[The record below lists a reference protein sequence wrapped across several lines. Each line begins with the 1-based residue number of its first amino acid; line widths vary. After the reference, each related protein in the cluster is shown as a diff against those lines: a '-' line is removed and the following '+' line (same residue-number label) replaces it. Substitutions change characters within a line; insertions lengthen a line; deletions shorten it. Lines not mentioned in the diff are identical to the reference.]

1 MKITIVQG
9 AFLPVP
15 PWLGGGVEKVWFA
28 LGREFA
34 RRGHEVTHLSR
45 AYPGLPAEETI
56 DGVRHRRAGGFASP
70 KSLSV
75 LKGLDL
81 CYSLQRRCGLPR
93 ADILVTHTFWLPMFV
108 RSRAHGA
115 LYVHAARY
123 PKGQMGL
130 YRHAARVQTVSA
142 PVAAA
147 IVEQTPALAARVRM
161 IPNCLPGECVQ
172 ALERDTAG
180 RERTILYVGR
190 IHPEKGLELL
200 LDAFREVSGWKLRIV
215 GPWAPAQGGGGEAH
229 QASLKQR
236 AQDLDVDWVGPVFDA
251 AELDAHYRRA
261 AIFVYPSLAER
272 GETFG
277 LAPLEAMARGCATV
291 VSDLGCF
298 KDFVRDGENGI
309 VFDHRQ
315 RGSLPA
321 QLTKLVNDG
330 AGRRERLGQ
339 AGRQTAREYLPERIA
354 GLFLEDFAAILEGG
368 S

>member
-15 PWLGGGVEKVWFA
+15 PLLGGGVEKVWLA
-28 LGREFA
+28 LGKEFA

-45 AYPGLPAEETI
+45 AYPGLPAEQTL

-70 KSLSV
+70 KSLAV

-81 CYSLQRRCGLPR
+81 LYSLQRRLDLPA
-93 ADILVTHTFWLPMFV
+93 ADILVTHLFWLPMFV
-108 RSRAHGA
+108 RSRKHGA

-147 IVEQTPALAARVRM
+147 ILEQTPALANRVRM
-161 IPNCLPGECVQ
+161 IPNCLPGECAQ
-172 ALERDTAG
+172 AIERETAG

-190 IHPEKGLELL
+190 VHPEKGLELL
-200 LDAFREVSGWKLRIV
+200 LEAFRAIRGWKLRIV
-215 GPWAPAQGGGGEAH
+215 GPWATAQGGGGEAH
-229 QASLKQR
+229 QASLRQS
-236 AQDLDVDWVGPVFDA
+236 AQGLDVEWVGPVFDPA
-251 AELDAHYRRA
+251 ALDAHYRRA
-261 AIFVYPSLAER
+261 SIFVYPSLAER

-277 LAPLEAMARGCATV
+277 LAPLEAMARGCATL

-298 KDFVRDGENGI
+298 KDFIRDGENGI

-315 RGSLPA
+315 KGALAA
-321 QLTKLVNDG
+321 QLAKLADDG
-330 AGRRERLGQ
+330 AGHRERLGQ
-339 AGRQTAREYLPERIA
+339 AGRQTARDYLPERIA
-354 GLFLEDFAAILEGG
+354 GLFLEDFAAILEGR

>member
-15 PWLGGGVEKVWFA
+15 PLLGGGVEKVWFA

-45 AYPGLPAEETI
+45 AYPGLPAEETL
-56 DGVRHRRAGGFASP
+56 DGVNHRRAGGFATP
-70 KSLSV
+70 KSLAV

-81 CYSLQRRCGLPR
+81 LYSLRRRLELPA
-93 ADILVTHTFWLPMFV
+93 ADLLVTHTFWLPMLV
-108 RSRAHGA
+108 RSRKHGA

-147 IVEQTPALAARVRM
+147 IAEQSPALADRVRM

-172 ALERDTAG
+172 AVEREAG
-180 RERTILYVGR
+180 LREQTILYVGR
-190 IHPEKGLELL
+190 VHPEKGLELL
-200 LDAFREVSGWKLRIV
+200 LEAFGTFSGWKLRIV
-215 GPWAPAQGGGGEAH
+215 GPWATAQGGGGEAYH
-229 QASLKQR
+229 ASLRQR

-261 AIFVYPSLAER
+261 AIFIYPSLAER

-315 RGSLPA
+315 KGSLA
-321 QLTKLVNDG
+321 SQLARLTSDR
-330 AGRRERLGQ
+330 GRRERLGR
-339 AGRQTAREYLPERIA
+339 AGRETSREYLPERIA
-354 GLFLEDFAAILEGG
+354 GLFLEDFAAILAGG